1 MNYLKVY
8 CNLIRK
14 AENRT
19 PPEGYIEKHHIFP
32 KSIFGDNKRIVV
44 LTAREHYIAHAL
56 LEKIYIKRCGIKDK
70 KTIKMTYAF
79 WLMNNQ
85 KDKYY
90 NSKLYESSRIRFSEN
105 NLWKDRKHS
114 EETKEKLR
122 QIGLNRSEEYKRN
135 MSEIKKGKLMSEE
148 TKAKMSEINKGKTLS
163 DETKKKLSELN
174 KGKTLSDE
182 TKAKMRGRK
191 LSDETKAKMSAAK
204 RQMSDETKA
213 KMSESQ
219 RKRHAGTTPHVL

>member
-1 MNYLKVY
+1 MNYLRVY

-32 KSIFGDNKRIVV
+32 VSIFGNNNKTVV
-44 LTAREHYIAHAL
+44 LSAREHYIAHAL
-56 LEKIYIKRCGIKDK
+56 LEKVYIKRCGTNDK

-90 NSKLYESSRIRFSEN
+90 NSKLYESARIRFSEN
-105 NLWKDRKHS
+105 NIWKDKKHS

-122 QIGLNRSEEYKRN
+122 QIGLNRSEEYKRK
-135 MSEIKKGKLMSEE
+135 MSEVKKGKPMSEE
-148 TKAKMSEINKGKTLS
+148 TKRKLSEINKAKCSNNQSKNTP
-163 DETKKKLSELN
+163 LSEEHRKKISN
-174 KGKTLSDE
+174 TL
-182 TKAKMRGRK
+182 KGRK

-219 RKRHAGTTPHVL
+219 RKRRAGTTQHVL